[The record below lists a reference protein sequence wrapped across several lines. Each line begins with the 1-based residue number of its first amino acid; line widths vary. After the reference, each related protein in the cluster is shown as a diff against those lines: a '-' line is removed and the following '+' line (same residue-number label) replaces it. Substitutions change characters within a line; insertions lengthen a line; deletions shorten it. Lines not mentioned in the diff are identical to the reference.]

1 MKLANKWYK
10 SWSFWSAILFSMAAV
25 VEQML
30 PSLVT
35 LPQGWQMGALLFVA
49 IVRVLP
55 QKAMKDAA

>member
-1 MKLANKWYK
+1 MKLAKKWYK
-10 SWSFWSAILFSMAAV
+10 SWSFWSAILFSIAAV
-25 VEQML
+25 VEQMIH
-30 PSLVT
+30 SLVT